1 MMGRYGLKQ
10 ATEVAILNANYIAS
24 RLQDHYQILYTGSQ
38 GRIAHEC
45 ILDVRMLKDEV
56 GISVDDIAKRLIDF
70 GFHAPTMSFPVAGT
84 LMIEPTESESRAELD
99 RFCDA
104 MITIKLE
111 INQVAE
117 GTLSVEDNPLVG
129 APHTAAM
136 VSADEWDHAY
146 TRGQAAY
153 PVDSLRESKYWPPVG
168 RLDHVYGDRNLVC
181 SCMPISDYE

>member
-1 MMGRYGLKQ
+1 M
-10 ATEVAILNANYIAS
+10 
-24 RLQDHYQILYTGSQ
+24 
-38 GRIAHEC
+38 
-45 ILDVRMLKDEV
+45 
-56 GISVDDIAKRLIDF
+56 
-70 GFHAPTMSFPVAGT
+70 
-84 LMIEPTESESRAELD
+84 
-99 RFCDA
+99 
-104 MITIKLE
+104 
-111 INQVAE
+111 
-117 GTLSVEDNPLVG
+117 G

>member
-1 MMGRYGLKQ
+1 MTLSNFLKSWPFYTPAWQ
-10 ATEVAILNANYIAS
+10 LFAPAS
-24 RLQDHYQILYTGSQ
+24 PP
-38 GRIAHEC
+38 E
-45 ILDVRMLKDEV
+45 
-56 GISVDDIAKRLIDF
+56 
-70 GFHAPTMSFPVAGT
+70 
-84 LMIEPTESESRAELD
+84 TESESRAELD

-117 GTLSVEDNPLVG
+117 GTFSVEDNPLVG